1 MNGYLFSRLSAVRK
15 VLETRLFLKL
25 GSFGTLGPKLSH
37 GTSWIAEIIHWII
50 SPNVRTHLRKVSK
63 KSLSISQ
70 KSLSQCSS
78 FFSLINFKSTGVEA
92 VIGATFCHQ
101 GSMVASFDDTSV
113 VHHHDDIGIDNR
125 R

>member
-1 MNGYLFSRLSAVRK
+1 MNGYLFSRLSVVRK
-15 VLETRLFLKL
+15 VPETITFQALGIIETL
-25 GSFGTLGPKLSH
+25 GSIISH

-78 FFSLINFKSTGVEA
+78 FFSLINFKSTGVQA

-101 GSMVASFDDTSV
+101 GSMVASFDNASV